1 MNLHIPGLA
10 RDIYG
15 PLPGPLPIY
24 KSDMLQFA
32 ANNRRAAKAL
42 AWLFLALGFAGTTM
56 FLSSTH
62 YSRLAL
68 EHYKPVEASS
78 LYGELPPLAEV
89 TASSIGEVKAIL
101 EPFNQLKRRYDLPTV
116 QSDDPEV
123 CLKAF
128 TTGRVMDCY
137 GMALSAHEKLSE
149 YQVGSRIWSL
159 TGTDGFGG
167 NGHNVIE
174 YFNTASSR
182 WEMLDPNYSCY
193 FTLKGDE
200 TVLSVAELRE
210 ALLTKPEQ
218 LDVRYY
224 KSAVAL
230 RDPAS
235 LITEFRSLAPSA
247 ALLATNDY
255 RERYLNRY
263 ALLTPMAGVFD
274 RLPLSATRGLRSFL
288 MGSGDP
294 KLLIEDRFTPRY
306 HLTLLKPLW
315 YLSLTMLVLGL
326 LLPMTLVVGFA
337 TRLPRIA
344 SFRVKLFATL
354 HGLMPR
360 TQDDIQMG
368 AARADGSSASSR
380 GLPAQ
385 SMEATTTVKA
395 RYAKV

>member
-1 MNLHIPGLA
+1 
-10 RDIYG
+10 
-15 PLPGPLPIY
+15 
-24 KSDMLQFA
+24 MLQFA
-32 ANNRRAAKAL
+32 AKNRRVTKTL
-42 AWLFLALGFAGTTM
+42 TWLFLAIGFAGITA

-68 EHYKPVEASS
+68 ESYEPVQVAS
-78 LYGELPPLAEV
+78 LYSDLPPIHEV

-101 EPFNQLKRRYDLPTV
+101 EPFNSLQRRYDLPIV
-116 QSDDPEV
+116 QSDSPEE
-123 CLKAF
+123 CLNAF
-128 TTGRVMDCY
+128 AAGRVMDCY
-137 GMALSAHEKLSE
+137 GMALSAHEKLAKYE
-149 YQVGSRIWSL
+149 VRSRIWNL

-174 YFNTASSR
+174 YFNAGLSR

-200 TVLSVAELRE
+200 TVLSVAELRD
-210 ALLTKPEQ
+210 ALLARPQ
-218 LDVRYY
+218 DLDVRYY

-230 RDPAS
+230 RSPES
-235 LITEFRSLAPSA
+235 LLEEFRSLIPSA
-247 ALLATNDY
+247 SLLATTDY
-255 RERYLNRY
+255 SERYLNRY
-263 ALLTPMAGVFD
+263 AFLTPLAGVFD
-274 RLPLSATRGLRSFL
+274 QLPLAATRGLRSFL
-288 MGSGDP
+288 MGDSDP

-326 LLPMTLVVGFA
+326 LLAVALIVGLGSRRSL
-337 TRLPRIA
+337 RLQSIA

-354 HGLMPR
+354 HGLLPR
-360 TQDDIQMG
+360 TQNDVSFD
-368 AARADGSSASSR
+368 ASSASSR

-385 SMEATTTVKA
+385 STEANAKA